1 MSCQALKDEP
11 LYGSDFMAAM
21 AKAAQVGGAR
31 GIRANGP
38 DDVVAIRRAVDLPLI
53 GLFKQFHP
61 EADVYITPT
70 FDSARAVVKAGAD
83 IVALDATRRLRPGHM
98 EVSALIRQIKD
109 ELRVPVLADIST
121 LEEGIAAA
129 QMGADVVATTLVG
142 HTPYTAHQKE
152 FDIEFIRT
160 LAQSVEVPVVA
171 EGGIWSPDEALRAL
185 EAGALAVVVGSAIT
199 RPQLITERFVEKLQ
213 EYGIDG

>member
-1 MSCQALKDEP
+1 
-11 LYGSDFMAAM
+11 MAAM
-21 AKAAQVGGAR
+21 AKAAQVGGAK

-38 DDVVAIRRAVDLPLI
+38 DDVAAIRRAVELPLI

-61 EADVYITPT
+61 EAEVYITPT

-83 IVALDATRRLRPGHM
+83 IVALDATRRLRPGHV
-98 EVSALIRQIKD
+98 EVSVLISQIKG
-109 ELRVPVLADIST
+109 ELGVPVLADIST

-129 QMGADVVATTLVG
+129 QMGADFVATTLVG
-142 HTPYTAHQKE
+142 HTPYTRHRRE

-160 LAQSVEVPVVA
+160 LAQSIEVPVIA

-213 EYGIDG
+213 EYRTDG